1 LPEQGKIL
9 PMNFS
14 RDPLPWFALIRDLV
28 AFGVASGTGI
38 ILWYRKRSARFWPMA
53 YGRVEGASSFQNS
66 TLWLTDISYSYR
78 VADEYYSG
86 QFQIKA
92 RSERKA
98 DETVARWKDQN
109 VGVRYSPKN
118 PAISVVR
125 MEDQASLHPEEFQGH

>member
-1 LPEQGKIL
+1 
-9 PMNFS
+9 
-14 RDPLPWFALIRDLV
+14 
-28 AFGVASGTGI
+28 
-38 ILWYRKRSARFWPMA
+38 MA